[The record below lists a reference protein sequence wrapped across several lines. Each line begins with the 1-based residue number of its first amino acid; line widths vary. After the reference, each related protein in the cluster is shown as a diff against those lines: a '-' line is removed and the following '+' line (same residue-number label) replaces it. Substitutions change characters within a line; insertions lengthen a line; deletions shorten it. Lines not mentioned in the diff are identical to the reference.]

1 MIPYGKEEEGMGDLM
16 WKGYEVY
23 EYDEGEDKR
32 YFSEFIEELLAKR
45 LGSEKLLK
53 ELATFLALME
63 DVEKGKG
70 IEKELIKQQRI
81 KKIKNSEMIWEYRI
95 KDNTL
100 KKHLRIY
107 LGVVDNI
114 RTIVILHANFKTD
127 SKTQER
133 DIEIAQKRLKV
144 FLRKR
149 GVIR

>member
-1 MIPYGKEEEGMGDLM
+1 MIPYGKEEEEGMGDLL

-81 KKIKNSEMIWEYRI
+81 KKIKNSEMI
-95 KDNTL
+95 
-100 KKHLRIY
+100 
-107 LGVVDNI
+107 LGVQD
-114 RTIVILHANFKTD
+114 
-127 SKTQER
+127 
-133 DIEIAQKRLKV
+133 KR
-144 FLRKR
+144 
-149 GVIR
+149 

>member
-1 MIPYGKEEEGMGDLM
+1 M
-16 WKGYEVY
+16 
-23 EYDEGEDKR
+23 
-32 YFSEFIEELLAKR
+32 
-45 LGSEKLLK
+45 
-53 ELATFLALME
+53 
-63 DVEKGKG
+63 
-70 IEKELIKQQRI
+70 
-81 KKIKNSEMIWEYRI
+81 
-95 KDNTL
+95 

-149 GVIR
+149 GVIG